1 MERDEQRL
9 AAGRALFAK
18 VLADIA
24 AAEVRKARKLLEP
37 TMAPGEKV
45 KGVLPDGRV
54 VGDVNL
60 SEQPASVVVTDER
73 ALLEYVRRTRPDEVM
88 TREYIRESFMTYLLD
103 MARGQLVDDTY
114 DGDVV
119 DKDGEIIP
127 GLALDYGTP
136 RYRPTTTA
144 AGRRAIHTTMRRL
157 FGSDASAALEIGDDE

>member
-1 MERDEQRL
+1 MTDERRL

-18 VLADIA
+18 VLAEVA
-24 AAEVRKARKLLEP
+24 AAEVKKARKLVEP

-54 VGDVNL
+54 VGDVVL
-60 SEQPASVVVTDER
+60 SEEPVSVTVTDPA
-73 ALLEYVRRTRPDEVM
+73 ALLAYVKRTRPDEVL

-103 MARGQLVDDTY
+103 MAKGQLVDDTY
-114 DGDVV
+114 DGEVV
-119 DKDGEIIP
+119 DHQGEIVP

-136 RYRPTTTA
+136 RYIPKPST

-157 FGSDASAALEIGDDE
+157 FGSALEIPGDDS